1 MLFTF
6 GNICHQP
13 HAGTPPANFGG
24 WPEPLWSHLG
34 GSPGLM
40 CLLEEQQLF
49 KASVYSP
56 FSDVTII
63 MKDGKL

>member
-1 MLFTF
+1 MLFKF

-13 HAGTPPANFGG
+13 RAGTPPANFGR
-24 WPEPLWSHLG
+24 WPEPLWPHLG
-34 GSPGLM
+34 GSPGLVSARGTAV
-40 CLLEEQQLF
+40 F